1 MSSTFIHHHQY
12 FLLCVIVCGSC
23 GAALFWVEQNTLPV
37 KGYLQEDIKKII
49 QKNYSKQND
58 TTMTNLIID
67 KIQYDFQCC
76 GSTNYTDW
84 SNSWQNNGTGRPD
97 IGINGNGPSYISP
110 SYAPT
115 ARQYP
120 NSNQQQ
126 IQYATS
132 NTVNQG
138 INQSQQSQIVSTS
151 FRVPLSCCS
160 TRNDNQ
166 YQQCKQAVEK
176 YDGFSNQQILPRIQG
191 VNSEGC
197 VDKVHSYL
205 AANSLILIIIG
216 GICIGLQFLA
226 IVFAFILCCAI
237 NRATLSDEEK

>member
-1 MSSTFIHHHQY
+1 M
-12 FLLCVIVCGSC
+12 LCGGCA
-23 GAALFWVEQNTLPV
+23 AALTWVEQNTLPV
-37 KGYLQEDIKKII
+37 KGHLQEDIKRII

-58 TTMTNLIID
+58 TSITNLIID

-97 IGINGNGPSYISP
+97 IGINGNGPAYISP
-110 SYAPT
+110 NYVPT

-126 IQYATS
+126 IQYVGGGS
-132 NTVNQG
+132 NQQG
-138 INQSQQSQIVSTS
+138 INQSQQSQQQLVSTS

-160 TRNDNQ
+160 TKNDNQ

-176 YDGFSNQQILPRIQG
+176 YDGFTNQQLQQILPRITG
-191 VNSEGC
+191 VNPEGC

-237 NRATLSDEEK
+237 HRAIRDDEEKVVRT